1 MQRGK
6 TKADHQHLLVRE
18 FLAKIRGRRIDF
30 RERLKEKYIFFHQ
43 EALIITLSLRK
54 NERKS

>member
-6 TKADHQHLLVRE
+6 TKADHQHLLVKE
-18 FLAKIRGRRIDF
+18 LLAKIRGRGIDF
-30 RERLKEKYIFFHQ
+30 REHLKEKYIFFHQ